1 MLKVSLR
8 AALVAAI
15 GLLAS
20 PLHAEMAEIK
30 VAQQYGI
37 SYLPL
42 MLMEEQKLI
51 EKHAK
56 AAGVDVKVDWA
67 RFAGGNVMN
76 DALLSGG
83 LQFASGGV
91 GPLVTLWSRTKG
103 NLDVKAVSAINS
115 MPLYLNTRNPDVKT
129 IKDFTEKDK
138 IALPAVKV
146 SIQAVTLQMAAEK
159 AFGAGQQN
167 KLDALTVSMSHPDAQ
182 VALLS
187 GASEITAHFGSPPFQ
202 YQQLEKPGIHTV
214 LTSYDVLG
222 GPATFNVVWTTSKFR
237 SENPKLYDAFVKALD
252 EAIALINK
260 DKQAAAEAYLRIS
273 KDKDARR
280 EHSRD
285 AERSGHRLHDDPAER
300 DEVRRFHGQD
310 RLDQGEARLVEGP
323 FLPQHPR
330 RGRQLMPDASRAD
343 EAALPRSRR
352 DPRGARADRAPRAP
366 HAGADAA
373 RRSTRRQA
381 RASSS
386 SARISRRS
394 APSRRAA
401 RSTRCSRL
409 PTPMPGAAWSRTRR
423 ATTARRSRTRRGSAA
438 SPPGS

>member
-8 AALVAAI
+8 AALVAAVA
-15 GLLAS
+15 LLAS
-20 PLHAEMAEIK
+20 PLHAELAEIK

-56 AAGVDVKVDWA
+56 AAGVDVKVGWA
-67 RFAGGNVMN
+67 KFAGGNVMN
-76 DALLSGG
+76 DALLSNS

-91 GPLVTLWSRTKG
+91 GPLVTLWARTKG

-115 MPLYLNTRNPDVKT
+115 MPLYLNTRNPNVKS
-129 IKDFTEKDK
+129 IKDFTEKDR

-159 AFGAGQQN
+159 AFGDGQQG
-167 KLDALTVSMSHPDAQ
+167 KLDALTVSLSHPDAQ

-214 LTSYDVLG
+214 LNSYDVLG

-252 EAIALINK
+252 EATAVINK
-260 DKQAAAEAYLRIS
+260 DKKAAAEAYLRIS
-273 KDKDARR
+273 KDKDTVA
-280 EHSRD
+280 D
-285 AERSGHRLHDDPAER
+285 ILAMLNDPAI
-300 DEVRRFHGQD
+300 VYTTT
-310 RLDQGEARLVEGP
+310 
-323 FLPQHPR
+323 PQNVMKYVDFMNKI
-330 RGRQLMPDASRAD
+330 GSIKVKPDSWKD
-343 EAALPRSRR
+343 LFFPNI
-352 DPRGARADRAPRAP
+352 
-366 HAGADAA
+366 H
-373 RRSTRRQA
+373 
-381 RASSS
+381 
-386 SARISRRS
+386 
-394 APSRRAA
+394 
-401 RSTRCSRL
+401 
-409 PTPMPGAAWSRTRR
+409 GAA
-423 ATTARRSRTRRGSAA
+423 GS
-438 SPPGS
+438 